1 MGIMVPISRILRT
14 LVVMLGFATL
24 PAGAQSIFKCV
35 EGEAIAYQ
43 SAPCGSGQVQV
54 RLAIAQATR
63 AVFEPLS
70 ALPRVAPSGTS
81 SAQMRGNAWPWRRT
95 LTLGMSDDEVL
106 NLAGWGI
113 PSRIVRTRAA
123 REWREEWIYSQSAA
137 GEHRLQFVNAT
148 LVDISDKPPVE
159 LVARLASAS
168 PQQ

>member
-1 MGIMVPISRILRT
+1 
-14 LVVMLGFATL
+14 
-24 PAGAQSIFKCV
+24 
-35 EGEAIAYQ
+35 
-43 SAPCGSGQVQV
+43 
-54 RLAIAQATR
+54 
-63 AVFEPLS
+63 
-70 ALPRVAPSGTS
+70 
-81 SAQMRGNAWPWRRT
+81 
-95 LTLGMSDDEVL
+95 MSDDEVL

-123 REWREEWIYSQSAA
+123 REWREEWIYSRSTS